1 MKICILLPYKE
12 NFSSEYAGA
21 VSIFI
26 KDTILKSKNK
36 NHTTVY
42 GSTKFKQNFLK
53 RYVNLSLENKSLFQ
67 SSSNL
72 YVENFIKNK
81 EVCKTNI
88 IEIHN
93 RPNYVKKIL
102 SIKKP
107 KKILFFHN
115 DPLNMNG
122 SKLVKERLYLIANL
136 DKILFNSEWCKN
148 RFLENIP
155 KIFHK
160 IDKLDVV
167 YQSINKVKI
176 DITKKKKHNI
186 FCWKAQ
192 LCKRL

>member
-26 KDTILKSKNK
+26 KDTILKSKYK
-36 NHTTVY
+36 KQTTVY
-42 GSTKFKQNFLK
+42 GLTEFKPDFLK
-53 RYVNLSLENKSLFQ
+53 KYVNLSLENKSIFQ

-72 YVENFIKNK
+72 YVENFIKKKDVNNCN
-81 EVCKTNI
+81 V

-102 SIKKP
+102 SVKKP

-122 SKLVKERLYLIANL
+122 SKLIKERLFLIKNL

-148 RFLENIP
+148 RFTEDLP
-155 KIFHK
+155 KIYHK

-167 YQSINKVKI
+167 YQSTNKTKINIKN
-176 DITKKKKHNI
+176 KKKNNI
-186 FCWKAQ
+186 FCWKA
-192 LCKRL
+192 

>member
-26 KDTILKSKNK
+26 KDTILKSKYK
-36 NHTTVY
+36 NHTTVF
-42 GSTKFKQNFLK
+42 GLTKFKQDFLK
-53 RYVNLSLENKSLFQ
+53 KYINLSIGNKSFFQ

-81 EVCKTNI
+81 KVLNSNV

-102 SIKKP
+102 LVIKP

-122 SKLVKERLYLIANL
+122 SKSVKERLYLIKNL
-136 DKILFNSEWCKN
+136 DKIIFNSEWCKN
-148 RFLENIP
+148 RFIEDLP

-160 IDKLDVV
+160 IDKLEVV
-167 YQSINKVKI
+167 YQSTNKTEV
-176 DITKKKKHNI
+176 DIKKKK
-186 FCWKAQ
+186 K
-192 LCKRL
+192 

>member
-26 KDTILKSKNK
+26 KDTILKSKYK
-36 NHTTVY
+36 EQTTVY
-42 GSTKFKQNFLK
+42 GLTKFKQNFLK
-53 RYVNLSLENKSLFQ
+53 KYKNLSLDNKSFFQ
-67 SSSNL
+67 SSSNI
-72 YVENFIKNK
+72 YVQNFIKNK
-81 EVCKTNI
+81 EVCNSDI

-107 KKILFFHN
+107 KKVLFFHN

-122 SKLVKERLYLIANL
+122 SKSVKERLYLIKNL
-136 DKILFNSEWCKN
+136 DKILFNSEWCKE
-148 RFLENIP
+148 RFIENIP

-167 YQSINKVKI
+167 YQSTNKINV
-176 DITKKKKHNI
+176 DIKKKK
-186 FCWKAQ
+186 
-192 LCKRL
+192 LYPL

>member
-1 MKICILLPYKE
+1 MNISILLPYKE

-26 KDTILKSKNK
+26 KDTVLESKYK
-36 NHTTVY
+36 NQTTVY
-42 GSTKFKQNFLK
+42 GLTKFRQDFLK
-53 RYVNLSLENKSLFQ
+53 KYINLSLGNKSIFH

-81 EVCKTNI
+81 KVCDSDI

-122 SKLVKERLYLIANL
+122 AKSIKERLYLINNL

-148 RFLENIP
+148 RFIENLP

-176 DITKKKKHNI
+176 DITKKKK
-186 FCWKAQ
+186 
-192 LCKRL
+192 